1 MKQLELKSPD
11 NERNSIFVDPQV
23 ADLTSPFNGNLS
35 CKQGVEFP
43 IHQNIIDLLNNR
55 EPKATLA
62 QMSNHWKLTASV
74 YEDLWRVNALSML
87 SGEKFPIKKEQELL
101 IDWLDPEPNHTYL
114 DAGCSTALYTRA
126 IGKKEPETQLIALDF
141 SKEMLSE
148 ARKKCIHDGVNCFLL
163 RADAG
168 ELPFFS
174 DSMNGI
180 VCGGSLNEF
189 YDPAKVLYE
198 FKRTLKADGVVFM
211 MHLLTADSWYGKLL
225 QEPMKAGGLHF
236 WNKKESNDLFERT
249 GFAVEKQEV
258 HGIVCF
264 SKLRPRD

>member
-11 NERNSIFVDPQV
+11 NERNSIFVDAQV
-23 ADLTSPFNGNLS
+23 ANLSSAFNGNLS
-35 CKQGVEFP
+35 CKEGVEFP
-43 IHQNIIDLLNNR
+43 IDKNIINLLTNR
-55 EPKATLA
+55 EPKSTLA

-74 YEDLWRVNALSML
+74 YEDVWRVNALSML
-87 SGEKFPIKKEQELL
+87 SGEKFPIQKEQELL
-101 IDWLDPEPNHTYL
+101 IDWIDPESGHTYL

-126 IGKKEPETQLIALDF
+126 IGKKIDDAQLIALDF

-148 ARKKCIHDGVNCFLL
+148 ARKKCLEDDVDCFLL
-163 RADAG
+163 RADAS

-174 DSMNGI
+174 SSLDGI

-198 FKRTLKADGVVFM
+198 FKRVLKSGGSVFM
-211 MHLLTADSWYGKLL
+211 MHLLSADTWYGKLL

-236 WNKKESNDLFERT
+236 WNKKESNELFERT

-264 SKLRPRD
+264 SKLRPMD